1 MKKKNLIILLM
12 FPFLISVFCI
22 ATINTTY
29 NMIDVDISFIDWDYE
44 ELEDFQIGSEPHKL
58 TAVGVNQRH
67 SKVSGGE
74 TLIWSV
80 VNKNRDEE
88 PHAEVYF
95 EKGAYYLRAISP
107 GEVVITCT
115 NEKGNVHR
123 SLNAIIYKDA
133 YLGLYVKGSSQANID
148 PMVYFG
154 QYDHTR
160 DNPAQF
166 EIQIKVAPEE
176 MANKVT
182 ILHSD
187 NVTYDKETRTVK
199 INQDVTGVEEA
210 YLTIVSNDGIATPYT
225 YNFRIV
231 EKGVNVY
238 TYDDLL
244 NCTNA
249 SPHGGDI
256 VVLRRNFESLEN
268 TYVLDDYDKPEI
280 SFGSPIKLDE
290 YTELFGHYDIST
302 GKYSFASE
310 VHHFTTNYWA
320 SRDFIDQWNEF
331 VGTNS
336 DYEKLKEEV
345 FVGLYVRKDFY
356 GNGYTINMHNLTY
369 PYTTY
374 DQTTIP
380 RLTDDNIFR
389 GPLKLYSLG
398 DPNNSPLVSLYGQ
411 DNIGM
416 YVEGNGIT
424 VNDINLKNCDFGDRM
439 ANLDTVGTVL
449 EIYGDNVTIK
459 NCKVSNGKNVV
470 RSFSSKNL
478 LIDNCILSN
487 SRNFLFLTGS
497 NRYVHV
503 DRESMQT
510 FTSLDGPVQT
520 EAIETFLAPGGDGD
534 EVLNTFIMDYCKD
547 QNDRRAMRAALESI
561 QDALNSRANGG
572 LPVDGTTVINDTY
585 FYRSGISSICLET
598 LFNSPFLESA
608 SPTLISSMFEALDSI
623 DGDSKALVPYVAT
636 RVSGVA
642 YPVEVTVTGATRF
655 YDYKDPNKLE
665 LDGLIEQNLT
675 EKASGLYDGEIGID
689 RVFPLRT
696 MLMQRA
702 KSNKKFTHTDT
713 EDGITYVNVPVA
725 FYGGGINLSK
735 ISFKLD
741 DEENHVSAA
750 VEVDLLDSY
759 LTLKNNSGQS
769 NDLLDSVKGVVLK
782 TVPTVMGY
790 EPFKFAFVTDGYLYG
805 EAPQIT
811 DLKDN
816 AKGE

>member
-133 YLGLYVKGSSQANID
+133 FLGLYVKGSSQANID

-166 EIQIKVAPEE
+166 EIQVKVAPEE

-225 YNFRIV
+225 YNFSIV

-244 NCTNA
+244 NCTNN
-249 SPHGGDI
+249 SKYGEI
-256 VVLRRNFESLEN
+256 VVLQRNFESLGN
-268 TYVLDDYDKPEI
+268 TYVLDGNGEPQI
-280 SFGSPIKLDE
+280 SFGKPIRLSE
-290 YTELFGHYDIST
+290 NTELFGHYDLST
-302 GKYSFASE
+302 GKYSFGDEVYDFRTTYRAS
-310 VHHFTTNYWA
+310 TN
-320 SRDFIDQWNEF
+320 FIDQWNQF
-331 VGTNS
+331 SKTDS
-336 DYEKLKEEV
+336 DYSEIPDHV
-345 FVGLYVRKDFY
+345 WVGLRVRKDFY

-369 PYTTY
+369 PYSTY
-374 DQTTIP
+374 NGTTIP
-380 RLTDDNIFR
+380 RLTDDNLFR
-389 GPLKLYSLG
+389 GPLKMYSLG

-416 YVEGNGIT
+416 YVEGNGIV
-424 VNDINLKNCDFGDRM
+424 VNDVNLKNCDFGDRV

-449 EIYGDNVTIK
+449 EIYGDGVTIK
-459 NCKVSNGKNVV
+459 NSKISNGKNVV
-470 RSFSSKNL
+470 RSFSSNDL

-497 NRYVHV
+497 NEYVPV
-503 DRESMQT
+503 DRESLNT
-510 FTSLDGPVQT
+510 FKLLDGQT
-520 EAIETFLAPGGDGD
+520 QNEAIKTFLGPDGDGD
-534 EVLNTFIMDYCKD
+534 EVLNTFIKNYC
-547 QNDRRAMRAALESI
+547 QNQDDRRAMRAALESI
-561 QDALNSRANGG
+561 QKALNSGADGG
-572 LPVDGTTVINDTY
+572 LPYKGSTVINDTY

-598 LFNSPFLESA
+598 LFNSPFLESS
-608 SPTLISSMFEALDSI
+608 SPSLISDIFEMIDSI
-623 DGDSKALVPYVAT
+623 DQDSKSLVPYVAT
-636 RVSGVA
+636 QVSGVA
-642 YPVEVTVTGATRF
+642 YPVEVTVTGSTRF
-655 YDYKDPNKLE
+655 YDYKEPDKIE
-665 LDGLIEQNLT
+665 LDGLIEQHMT
-675 EKASGLYDGEIGID
+675 EKVEGFYDGEIGID
-689 RVFPLRT
+689 TVFPLRT
-696 MLMQRA
+696 MLMQKA
-702 KSNKKFTHTDT
+702 KSNKKFTHTDS
-713 EDGITYVNVPVA
+713 ESELTYVNVPVT
-725 FYGGGINLSK
+725 FYGGGVNLSK

-741 DEENHVSAA
+741 DEDNHVSAS

-759 LTLKNNSGQS
+759 LGLKGNSSQS
-769 NDLLDSVKGVVLK
+769 DDPLAAIKGIVYK
-782 TVPTVMGY
+782 TVPTVTGF